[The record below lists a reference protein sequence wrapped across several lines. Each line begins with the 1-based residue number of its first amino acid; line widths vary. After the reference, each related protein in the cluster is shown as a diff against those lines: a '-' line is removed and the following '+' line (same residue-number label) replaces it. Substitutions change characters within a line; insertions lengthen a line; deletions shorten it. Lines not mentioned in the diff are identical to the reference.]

1 MAASYASP
9 SDLTKYGLPAEA
21 FTGVTAV
28 EQDAL
33 DAASALAESF
43 IKKRYTTPLT
53 AWGLDLRRAVCHI
66 ASYDLLCTRG
76 FNPQRGADQVILKR
90 HDDAMN
96 WLRDVARGIV
106 ELADAAS
113 DSTVD
118 LDEASPILGSAR
130 DALWDVDGT
139 GPCGCSGDPLFDN
152 DP

>member
-1 MAASYASP
+1 MAASYATTA
-9 SDLTKYGLPAEA
+9 DLVKYGLLAEA
-21 FTGVTAV
+21 FTGVTVV

-33 DAASALAESF
+33 DAASALAESHV
-43 IKKRYTTPLT
+43 KKRYTAPLT

-66 ASYDLLCTRG
+66 ASYDLLCQRG

-113 DSTVD
+113 DSTPE
-118 LDEASPILGSAR
+118 LDEASPIAGSAR
-130 DALWDVDGT
+130 EALWDVEGT
-139 GPCGCSGDPLFDN
+139 GSGDAPGDPLFDN